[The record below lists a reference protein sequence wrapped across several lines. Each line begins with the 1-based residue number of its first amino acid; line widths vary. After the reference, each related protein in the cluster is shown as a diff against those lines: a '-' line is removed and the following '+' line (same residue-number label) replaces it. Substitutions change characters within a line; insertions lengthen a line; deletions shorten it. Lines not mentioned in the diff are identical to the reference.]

1 MAERKRRTPADKHR
15 IKKILIEKQDRR
27 CPICD
32 LEIELDVKGKR
43 IFEHEP
49 SGQILCQQC
58 WSLVTHMDRK
68 RGVILDRA
76 IKLETDYP
84 GCTTRGV

>member
-1 MAERKRRTPADKHR
+1 MIQKRRTTAEKR
-15 IKKILIEKQDRR
+15 QIRKRLIEKQDRR

-43 IFEHEP
+43 VFVHEP
-49 SGQILCQQC
+49 ADQILCQKC

-76 IKLETDYP
+76 IELVADYP
-84 GCTTRGV
+84 GCTGLKS